1 MFTQLAAAFLGFAIA
16 FGMMP
21 WVMRAAR
28 EYDGIG
34 RPNDD
39 RPIEQSLVPRLGG
52 VAIFGASLLAATIV
66 FVGAR
71 FGAPFD
77 LPAGSALPGMILG
90 ATIVFI
96 TGIVDD
102 LRGVRPAVKLI
113 AQSAAALVVV
123 AYGFRVQSVTIAGNA
138 VFHLGLLSVP
148 LTVLWVVGMTNA
160 FNLID
165 GVDGLAG
172 TMALIGLAACIGV
185 DFLLHGASPSVLVFA
200 AIGAVFAFLHFNRS
214 PARIFLGDS
223 GSMLLGFFLS
233 IRIVYAST
241 DGNGVTFALVPLF
254 ALAYP
259 LADTFI
265 AIARRWV
272 RGHAFSRADARHV
285 HHQLLALG
293 LSPRRTVEVL
303 GLFFFCVASM
313 GISIAFAPPR
323 VTLAF
328 GTAGAVLLF
337 TAFFYGVQWLRY
349 TEFTEFGASVAGVL
363 LNARS
368 HVRKRVVATE
378 VADRLLR
385 ADSLKQVSAM
395 LAECAAEF
403 GLLEVSV
410 VPGVPHFHGPA
421 ARQISPVSDRP
432 FRVDYPIAWEYG
444 GQVREVVLRLWCDR
458 PYEHRHTGAEGIARR
473 LGAALELWLQRNPA
487 TTVAGIPVAEDA
499 GKRLD

>member
-1 MFTQLAAAFLGFAIA
+1 
-16 FGMMP
+16 
-21 WVMRAAR
+21 
-28 EYDGIG
+28 
-34 RPNDD
+34 
-39 RPIEQSLVPRLGG
+39 
-52 VAIFGASLLAATIV
+52 
-66 FVGAR
+66 
-71 FGAPFD
+71 
-77 LPAGSALPGMILG
+77 
-90 ATIVFI
+90 
-96 TGIVDD
+96 
-102 LRGVRPAVKLI
+102 
-113 AQSAAALVVV
+113 
-123 AYGFRVQSVTIAGNA
+123 
-138 VFHLGLLSVP
+138 
-148 LTVLWVVGMTNA
+148 
-160 FNLID
+160 
-165 GVDGLAG
+165 
-172 TMALIGLAACIGV
+172 
-185 DFLLHGASPSVLVFA
+185 
-200 AIGAVFAFLHFNRS
+200 
-214 PARIFLGDS
+214 
-223 GSMLLGFFLS
+223 
-233 IRIVYAST
+233 
-241 DGNGVTFALVPLF
+241 
-254 ALAYP
+254 
-259 LADTFI
+259 
-265 AIARRWV
+265 
-272 RGHAFSRADARHV
+272 
-285 HHQLLALG
+285 
-293 LSPRRTVEVL
+293 
-303 GLFFFCVASM
+303 M

-349 TEFTEFGASVAGVL
+349 TEFTEFTEFGASVAGVL

-499 GKRLD
+499 GKRLSARGVTRLD